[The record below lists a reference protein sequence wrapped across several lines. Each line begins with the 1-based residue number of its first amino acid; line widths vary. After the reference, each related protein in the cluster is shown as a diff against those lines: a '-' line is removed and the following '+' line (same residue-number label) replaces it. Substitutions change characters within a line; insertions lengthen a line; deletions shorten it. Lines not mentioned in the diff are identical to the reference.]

1 MSKRYRTNG
10 PVDYSD
16 MTLSADELWS
26 CYDKRLSDRT
36 EDIVSHPNF
45 PIHRL
50 VGKGPRRA
58 GSWYVVYN
66 PSIALFLLSG
76 PEAGSDTFISGLC
89 ASFVRAAVIR
99 TGMSPAG
106 LRNGQ
111 IPRLDYLHEQADRR
125 YWGSDID
132 SSYHDCKSCIE
143 TAIALHQYE
152 VDRTGDL
159 KPLTLDPKAIGW
171 VKHCLE
177 EYAPRAVA
185 RLKRNNLYPVVLEQ
199 ARFSPNRRR
208 R

>member
-16 MTLSADELWS
+16 MTLTADELWS

-45 PIHRL
+45 PIDRL
-50 VGKGPRRA
+50 ATTTRLRRG

-66 PSIALFLLSG
+66 PSMPLYVMSM
-76 PEAGSDTFISGLC
+76 PELVSSISRLC
-89 ASFVRAAVIR
+89 AHFVSAAVVR
-99 TGMSPAG
+99 TGMTVG
-106 LRNGQ
+106 GFFQGER
-111 IPRLDYLHEQADRR
+111 PRFDYIHEQADRR
-125 YWGSDID
+125 DWGDDISGD
-132 SSYHDCKSCIE
+132 YRDCKSCIE

-185 RLKRNNLYPVVLEQ
+185 RLKRNNLYPTVLEQ